1 MAESGLIMTLLNV
14 GLLLAIPSGII
25 CLSII
30 LIYFVP
36 EIYREDF
43 WNFEEEAEIQKK
55 PHEYIF
61 TYSAAVFLVGI
72 IFLAINFLII

>member
-1 MAESGLIMTLLNV
+1 MTLLNV

-36 EIYREDF
+36 EIYREDY

-55 PHEYIF
+55 PHECIF
-61 TYSAAVFLVGI
+61 TYSAVFFMVGI
-72 IFLAINFLII
+72 ICLVITSIDIVSS